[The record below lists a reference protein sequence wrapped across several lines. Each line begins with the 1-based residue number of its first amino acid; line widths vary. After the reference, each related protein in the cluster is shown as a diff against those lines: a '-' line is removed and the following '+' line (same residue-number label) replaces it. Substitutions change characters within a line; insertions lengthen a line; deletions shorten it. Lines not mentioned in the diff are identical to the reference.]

1 MKIDQ
6 QDVHIAR
13 FLTKNF
19 VNVFVLRSISVPGA
33 NGLIQTSAYV
43 NAPILDLH
51 AAILSTS
58 TVTNAN
64 VSVLP
69 PGLHAAILSTL
80 TMTNASASAPI
91 LDPHAAILNISTVI
105 NANVSVPI
113 LDQHA
118 AIQSTLTVKNA
129 SASAPILDQNAASL
143 RSSTLQHV
151 SVNAR
156 LLHHHA
162 NHHPNTILTL
172 VPVSVLHIHAQIL
185 STLTIRHAAVSV
197 VIDTPAR
204 RTRSLTK
211 RIVNA
216 SAPGWRTVGH
226 HRNSTWIRVSA
237 NAPVIT
243 RAHLIKFS
251 TAKNADASAI
261 ETPDVVGIKPL
272 TTIAVIVFA
281 IVSALNRTSWTRKSA
296 IVYATKSALGDISSI
311 EIANVFL

>member
-1 MKIDQ
+1 MSAKIDQ

-13 FLTKNF
+13 FLMKNF

-33 NGLIQTSAYV
+33 NGLTRTSAYV

-51 AAILSTS
+51 AAIPSTS

-64 VSVLP
+64 VSVLT
-69 PGLHAAILSTL
+69 PGLHAT
-80 TMTNASASAPI
+80 
-91 LDPHAAILNISTVI
+91 ILNISTVI

-118 AIQSTLTVKNA
+118 AIQSTSTVTNASANAPILDQHAAIQNTLTVRNA
-129 SASAPILDQNAASL
+129 GASAPILDQNAASL
-143 RSSTLQHV
+143 RSSILQHV
-151 SVNAR
+151 SVNAP

-162 NHHPNTILTL
+162 NHHTNMILTL

-185 STLTIRHAAVSV
+185 STLTIRHVAVSV
-197 VIDTPAR
+197 AINTPAQ

-226 HRNSTWIRVSA
+226 HRNSTRIRVSA
-237 NAPVIT
+237 NAPIIT

-251 TAKNADASAI
+251 TVKNADASAI
-261 ETPDVVGIKPL
+261 ETPDVAGIKPL

-281 IVSALNRTSWTRKSA
+281 IVSALHRTS
-296 IVYATKSALGDISSI
+296 
-311 EIANVFL
+311 